1 MRSPKYFSAL
11 MALAIVAVLAVGAL
25 ASTPAYAAKSTKVY
39 VNGTDATGMK
49 DFEFKAV
56 DVRIDS
62 NGDVWIDAPRYRIE
76 VTKPATSEPATSAPQ
91 TAAPV
96 AVAKGQHWLVTQD
109 QGSVNQVIEVLING
123 TSVREIRSGQ
133 AQLILDIGP
142 FLKAGSNVVT
152 FRPLVGDS
160 PAQGAL
166 TIHLGEGSNDDG
178 TLKMQNPQISYARN
192 GAEPTGEKAV
202 EYVVK

>member
-1 MRSPKYFSAL
+1 MRSLKYFSGT
-11 MALAIVAVLAVGAL
+11 MALVAGAMLVIGTL

-49 DFEFKAV
+49 DFEFTAV

-76 VTKPATSEPATSAPQ
+76 VTRPATSEPATSAPQ

-96 AVAKGQHWLVTQD
+96 AVASGQHWLVTQD
-109 QGSVNQVIEVLING
+109 QGSVGQVVDVLING

-142 FLKAGSNVVT
+142 FLMPGSNVVT
-152 FRPLVGDS
+152 FRPVFSDI

-192 GAEPTGEKAV
+192 GGEPTGEKAV

>member
-1 MRSPKYFSAL
+1 MLSLNHFTGLTGLFAAAAL
-11 MALAIVAVLAVGAL
+11 GLGLVVT
-25 ASTPAYAAKSTKVY
+25 TPAHAAKNTRVY

-49 DFEFKAV
+49 DFQFTAV

-62 NGDVWIDAPRYRIE
+62 EGNIWIDAPRYRIE
-76 VTKPATSEPATSAPQ
+76 VSQPASSQPAAPAPE
-91 TAAPV
+91 AAPV
-96 AVAKGQHWLVTQD
+96 AVAAGHHWLVTQD
-109 QGSVNQVIEVLING
+109 QGSTGQVVEVVING

-152 FRPLVGDS
+152 FRPVAGEAA
-160 PAQGAL
+160 PGGGAM
-166 TIHLGEGSNDDG
+166 TIHLGEGSNDSG
-178 TLKMQNPQISYARN
+178 TLKMQNPQLSYTRT
-192 GAEPTGEKAV
+192 GAEPAGEKAV